1 MKKKPIK
8 FRQLP
13 PKTSRGTRSILRH
26 TWLCALGLGIQSTQA
41 DLIDA
46 GNILVDVSVENSI
59 IGSSPTSLPN
69 LGTVVGDFELVNQPG
84 QPEPQI
90 VEITDTNAITL
101 KGIHLNL
108 EAAAQNVYKGPLTPA
123 GLTAAGAS
131 RSIEVWANN
140 PEIGGEEMMVG
151 WGRRGGGNGTNMS
164 FGFTNNAN
172 WGAVGHWG
180 GQDVPWGINGA
191 GTPMAG
197 DWHHMVYTYDGD
209 ITSLYS
215 DGEFVHS
222 EATGSLD
229 THDGL
234 PFVLGGQNHQN
245 APHDVT
251 VDGFGGASGGNFSG
265 LLSRVRIHDG
275 VLSLADVVNNFN
287 RGPGV
292 TPQPD
297 TDGDGIIDAIEDL
310 HDCLD
315 KNVADADADPDLDGL
330 SNIDELTRRTDPC
343 DADTDDDNINDGDEV
358 NRMVG
363 GQPAP
368 TDPRNADTDGDGLND
383 DVETNTGTSNG
394 PSDTGTDPLIADGD
408 GDKLSDGDEINRM
421 VDGQPAPT
429 NPFEADSDDDTWA
442 DGLEI
447 SLGTDPNDATSF
459 PTIDAT
465 TIVNVDATN
474 LELDDGEVVET
485 LANFGLAGPFSTLI
499 GSVETISHASNNDP
513 NVLIRGLAFDGD
525 KMVSA
530 VSQADAGL
538 TDNPVHSISA
548 WVWNPDIAAEEAIV
562 SWGHRGGP
570 NGSNMGFHQ
579 GTHVAFG
586 AVGHWGG
593 GDVGYGNDGADI
605 NDTLGRWANLALTFD
620 GDETKVFIDGVLN
633 NTDPHGALAP
643 HETFNDNVTPVPLA
657 IGSEHNGDNVNSN
670 PIAFSGTIARV
681 QVFNV
686 VRSNEEILEAF
697 EAESPYF
704 FDGIPDGSDNGFR
717 ITSVSHDPDTEFV
730 SLTWTSRPGKFY
742 TIQSSVDM
750 TEWSEVDDGVKGA
763 EGETT
768 TYVDRTDNPPG
779 TKRRF
784 YRLLKNP

>member
-1 MKKKPIK
+1 M
-8 FRQLP
+8 
-13 PKTSRGTRSILRH
+13 TVTVTRVSLAGSGSAYRSGMWIWQPGGQYLH
-26 TWLCALGLGIQSTQA
+26 FAHNFGENGWQYNPTNTGGGSNLVAF
-41 DLIDA
+41 DA
-46 GNILVDVSVENSI
+46 QDGE
-59 IGSSPTSLPN
+59 
-69 LGTVVGDFELVNQPG
+69 LGTKEMQLIFKPLGGTSAD
-84 QPEPQI
+84 
-90 VEITDTNAITL
+90 VEIYL
-101 KGIHLNL
+101 
-108 EAAAQNVYKGPLTPA
+108 
-123 GLTAAGAS
+123 
-131 RSIEVWANN
+131 
-140 PEIGGEEMMVG
+140 
-151 WGRRGGGNGTNMS
+151 
-164 FGFTNNAN
+164 
-172 WGAVGHWG
+172 
-180 GQDVPWGINGA
+180 
-191 GTPMAG
+191 
-197 DWHHMVYTYDGD
+197 
-209 ITSLYS
+209 
-215 DGEFVHS
+215 
-222 EATGSLD
+222 
-229 THDGL
+229 
-234 PFVLGGQNHQN
+234 
-245 APHDVT
+245 
-251 VDGFGGASGGNFSG
+251 
-265 LLSRVRIHDG
+265 DG
-275 VLSLADVVNNFN
+275 VLGATHNFTNWDNAVDFHVRLSGMARAAPGDTVTAVFDDFLAGIPFD
-287 RGPGV
+287 G
-292 TPQPD
+292 PD
-297 TDGDGIIDAIEDL
+297 TDEDGIPDALEDM

-315 KNVADADADPDLDGL
+315 KNVADADADPDGDGL

-368 TDPRNADTDGDGLND
+368 TDPRNPDSDGDGLND

-408 GDKLSDGDEINRM
+408 GDKLSDGVEINRM

-429 NPFEADSDDDTWA
+429 NPFEADSDDDTWD
-442 DGLEI
+442 DGLEV

-485 LANFGLAGPFSTLI
+485 LANPGLAGPFSTLI

-513 NVLIRGLAFDGD
+513 NVLIQGLAFDGS

-538 TDNPVHSISA
+538 TGNPVHSISA
-548 WVWNPDIAAEEAIV
+548 WVWNPAIEAEEAIV

-570 NGSNMGFHQ
+570 DGSNLGFHQ
-579 GTHVAFG
+579 GSHPSFG

-593 GDVGYGNDGADI
+593 PDVGYGNDGTDI

-620 GDETKVFIDGVLN
+620 GNETKVFIDGALSN
-633 NTDPHGALAP
+633 SEAHGALAP
-643 HETFNDNVTPVPLA
+643 HETFGDTTPVPLA

-670 PIAFSGTIARV
+670 PIPFSGTIARV
-681 QVFNV
+681 QVFNI

-697 EAESPYF
+697 EAESVYF
-704 FDGIPDGSDNGFR
+704 FDGIPEGPDNGLR

-730 SLTWTSRPGKFY
+730 SLTWTSRPGRLY

-750 TEWSEVDDGVKGA
+750 TEWLEIDDGVEGA

-779 TKRRF
+779 TKRNF
-784 YRLLKNP
+784 YRVLENP